1 MAPGG
6 QFVVSPDK
14 NNREV
19 DSNLFQGDI
28 MRRSKSLKPMV
39 LAGFA
44 AIGISGAANAE
55 PVKIALI
62 ETLSGPASL
71 TC

>member
-1 MAPGG
+1 
-6 QFVVSPDK
+6 
-14 NNREV
+14 
-19 DSNLFQGDI
+19 